1 MSVIEDPVAEP
12 QGRSVESAQQELLA
26 RVAEPGLDLDAARGV
41 FLARRRRGELTRRV
55 VGGSI
60 VVLVVALLGTALVL
74 RSGDEP
80 DELVADRDEQDVSS
94 TTTSTAVADT
104 AIDPLAL
111 APVTAAPTTAAPTT
125 VAPVTTVPVVAET
138 TVAPPTTLPPNQPLQ
153 ASATVLTPTV
163 EAGAVVTVALAW
175 SDHDLGGSTPRHV
188 VAWGDPVL
196 STPVDT
202 SPVAPCDVPGAPAS
216 GVDTLQFR
224 YSTPGTYQVRV
235 TLETCGAQG
244 AYGERVALDADV
256 PITVTA
262 PTFVDADDPTLVARG
277 QSVVVFQPPRADGV
291 AWPALEGAQA
301 QLVPQTMPTTPL
313 PLLMGPGPAVFT
325 TSGPAMVLI
334 VPEGATGAITLRWP
348 EGPTCAATVAGDLID
363 PDGLVLSLPLTP
375 TSC

>member
-1 MSVIEDPVAEP
+1 MSVIEEPVAEP
-12 QGRSVESAQQELLA
+12 QGRSVESSQQELLA
-26 RVAEPGLDLDAARGV
+26 RVAEPGLDLDAARAM

-60 VVLVVALLGTALVL
+60 AVLVVALLVTGLVL

-80 DELVADRDEQDVSS
+80 DELVADRDEQDTS
-94 TTTSTAVADT
+94 TTTTTAVPDT
-104 AIDPLAL
+104 AVDPLEL
-111 APVTAAPTTAAPTT
+111 APVTAAPTTAVPTT
-125 VAPVTTVPVVAET
+125 IAPVTTAPVVAET
-138 TVAPPTTLPPNQPLQ
+138 TVAPPVTLPPNQPLQ

-175 SDHDLGGSTPRHV
+175 SDQDLGASAPRHV

-202 SPVAPCDVPGAPAS
+202 SPVAPCDAPGAPAS

-224 YSTPGTYQVRV
+224 YSTPGTYLVRV

-301 QLVPQTMPTTPL
+301 HLVPQTMPTTPV
-313 PLLMGPGPAVFT
+313 PLLIGPGPVVYT
-325 TSGPAMVLI
+325 TSGPAMVLV

-348 EGPTCAATVAGDLID
+348 EGPTCAATVTGDLVD
-363 PDGLVLSLPLTP
+363 PDGRVRSLPLTP